1 MDAGTILGIVLL
13 IVGALV
19 AISEIHTLTIYLLA
33 VALACFVAAGVAFA
47 GGGLS
52 LSLIVLGIVILLGM
66 PVAHWLRLRMKNHAS
81 EQVSQDDVGRTVSV
95 VEVGAEGLRVS
106 YRGSAW
112 NARVQENHSLDPQVG
127 QTLRIVAREGNT
139 LVLGPQMPV

>member
-1 MDAGTILGIVLL
+1 MLL

-19 AISEIHTLTIYLLA
+19 AISESHTLTIYLLA

-47 GGGLS
+47 GGSLP

-66 PVAHWLRLRMKNHAS
+66 PVAHWLRGRMKNCAS
-81 EQVSQDDVGRTVSV
+81 ERVSQDDVGRTVSV
-95 VEVGAEGLRVS
+95 VEVGGERLRVP
-106 YRGSAW
+106 YRGSTW
-112 NARVQENHSLDPQVG
+112 NARMQEKYSLDPRVG

-139 LVLGPQMPV
+139 LVLGPQIPV